1 VGGSKLESLGKKGFE
16 IRSFYSEL
24 LRVRLSDA

>member
-1 VGGSKLESLGKKGFE
+1 LESFGKKGFE